1 MRVRMAGRVWRCA
14 GGRVAHLPPVNGGQ
28 KGWMDP
34 TSFLTCASRLV
45 PAARKPPHTCT
56 HASPHIYTGS
66 RHCSSVN
73 SQDTGRVGFTY
84 CYRMHSVEGVA
95 RL

>member
-34 TSFLTCASRLV
+34 TSFLSCASRLL
-45 PAARKPPHTCT
+45 PAARTPPHTCT
-56 HASPHIYTGS
+56 HATPPIYRLASLLKCQQS
-66 RHCSSVN
+66 RHG
-73 SQDTGRVGFTY
+73 TRVGFTD